1 MSWSGFGC
9 LMVRAVLTGRRSASL
24 ELQSLVIGTDEI
36 ELSMGRR
43 DAGREYMFVR
53 LPLPAED
60 IAHRSLNE
68 VHLSILYDVR
78 DAIDREIE
86 RLQARTAP
94 GRLDGRQAAA
104 S

>member
-1 MSWSGFGC
+1 M
-9 LMVRAVLTGRRSASL
+9 

-36 ELSMGRR
+36 ELSMGKR

-53 LPLPAED
+53 LPMPAED

-68 VHLSILYDVR
+68 IHLSILCDVR
-78 DAIDREIE
+78 EAIDREIE
-86 RLQARTAP
+86 RLQGQSAP
-94 GRLDGRQAAA
+94 KVLDSRRAVA